1 MMGAMY
7 RITCKKLLILIRLVI
22 IVSLAGYSLST
33 ATAAMH
39 GGALNGTTV
48 VSDTM
53 EHADAQI
60 GEHDHHASVSADDA
74 ESKVGKQNCCND
86 FCISFAIVATTDTLD
101 GPVVASIHRLIDDQR
116 SFGEIPTLHRP
127 PNI

>member
-1 MMGAMY
+1 MGAMY

-22 IVSLAGYSLST
+22 VVSLAGYSLSN

-39 GGALNGTTV
+39 GDALNAPTV
-48 VSDTM
+48 ASETM
-53 EHADAQI
+53 EHTDAHI
-60 GEHDHHASVSADDA
+60 GEHDHHGQVSTDDDA
-74 ESKVGKQNCCND
+74 SKVVDQDCCND
-86 FCISFAIVATTDTLD
+86 FCISFAIVATVDTLD
-101 GPVVASIHRLIDDQR
+101 GPVVSSTHMLIDDQR